1 MLKVATK
8 PRMSFYNFDKLMSYN
23 GIWNFLCG
31 ARGLGKTYGAKQRAV
46 RNNIK
51 NGEQFIY
58 MRRYKEELKKSK
70 DAFFADLEAE
80 NAFPEWDFRIFGDK
94 GQKAHV
100 NTRDDKKRH
109 WETIGYFIPL
119 SSAQGVKSVAYPLV
133 TTIIFDEFILEKG
146 LTHYLPNEAE
156 IFINFYSTVD
166 RYKDKT
172 KVFFLANA
180 VSINN
185 PYFLKFKIVPDQV
198 GEFHR
203 VEDGFIV
210 CHFADSADFQ
220 NEVYKTRFGRFIQNT
235 EYADYAVGSEF
246 KDNHDG
252 LVEEKTSDAKYF
264 YTLETET
271 GVFSVWLDWDKMIY
285 YIQSKRP
292 KQENV
297 YTLVAGKLDEG
308 KTLLFTND
316 KLIANLRTY
325 FRNAKM
331 FFDSAQ
337 TRNIFIDIFRR

>member
-1 MLKVATK
+1 MSKVATK

-31 ARGLGKTYGAKQRAV
+31 ARGLGKTYGAKHKAV
-46 RNNIK
+46 KNNLK
-51 NGEQFIY
+51 DGQQFIY

-70 DAFFADLEAE
+70 DAFFADLESE
-80 NAFPEWDFRIFGDK
+80 GGFPGWDFRIFGDK
-94 GQKAHV
+94 AQKAPV
-100 NTRDDKKRH
+100 DTRDDKKRP
-109 WETIGYFIPL
+109 WDTIGYFIPL

-146 LTHYLPNEAE
+146 LTHYLPNEAD

-185 PYFLKFKIVPDQV
+185 PYFIKFKIVPDQV

-271 GVFSVWLDWDKMIY
+271 GVFSVWLDWAEMVY

-292 KQENV
+292 KQEKV
-297 YTLVAGKLDEG
+297 YTLIPSKLDED

-316 KLIANLRTY
+316 KLISNLRTY

-337 TRNIFIDIFRR
+337 TRNIFIDIFRK